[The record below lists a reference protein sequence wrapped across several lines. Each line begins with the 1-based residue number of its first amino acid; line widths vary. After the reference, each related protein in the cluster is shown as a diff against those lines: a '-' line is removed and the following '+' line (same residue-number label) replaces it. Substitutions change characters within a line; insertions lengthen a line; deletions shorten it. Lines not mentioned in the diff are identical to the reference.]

1 MTTQAVSIELAPRAV
16 LGKKV
21 KALRRSGII
30 PVNVYGAGMES
41 RALQCEE
48 RTLLRALNAAGGEAG
63 PTDAGDH
70 RRGGHAIP
78 GARRRHPVEPQD
90 WRRVS
95 RRLPFCIGLTL
106 PPGTALQLTQIPLVN
121 TGRSVTARS
130 VNKQED
136 VHVHGFPQRI
146 R

>member
-63 PTDAGDH
+63 QPMRVTIAGEDTQYLA
-70 RRGGHAIP
+70 RAADIQWNPRTGG
-78 GARRRHPVEPQD
+78 V
-90 WRRVS
+90 
-95 RRLPFCIGLTL
+95 F
-106 PPGTALQLTQIPLVN
+106 
-121 TGRSVTARS
+121 
-130 VNKQED
+130 
-136 VHVHGFPQRI
+136 HVDFHSASG
-146 R
+146 